1 MVDPKMGDS
10 TGKSVQW
17 APPYTADD
25 GNVADMKPTF
35 DAPSRM
41 VPDFMG
47 MSGQGNN
54 QSTDRPK
61 GSV

>member
-1 MVDPKMGDS
+1 MASEKKDQSP
-10 TGKSVQW
+10 
-17 APPYTADD
+17 PPYTAND
-25 GNVADMKPTF
+25 GNIAENKPGPDADLH
-35 DAPSRM
+35 M
-41 VPDFMG
+41 VPAFMG